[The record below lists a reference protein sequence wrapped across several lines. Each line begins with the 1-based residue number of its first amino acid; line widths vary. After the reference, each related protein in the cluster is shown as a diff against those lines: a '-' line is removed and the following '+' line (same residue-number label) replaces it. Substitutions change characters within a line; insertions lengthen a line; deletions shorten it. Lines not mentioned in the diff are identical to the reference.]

1 MKPFVRYTA
10 LFLAI
15 VFLAG
20 DGLVWFEVLSH
31 ENILNN
37 PQLKIASGWLA
48 TGLMLL
54 ALGLRGFRRQRRQS
68 HSNEESRPDRP
79 PA

>member
-15 VFLAG
+15 VFLSGAAF
-20 DGLVWFEVLSH
+20 VWFDVFTH
-31 ENILNN
+31 DNVFTN
-37 PQLKIASGWLA
+37 PELKIAAGWLT

-54 ALGLRGFRRQRRQS
+54 ALGLRGRRRNRRNAISAPEPAQR
-68 HSNEESRPDRP
+68 
-79 PA
+79 AG

>member
-15 VFLAG
+15 VFLSGAAF
-20 DGLVWFEVLSH
+20 VWFDVFTH
-31 ENILNN
+31 DNVFTN
-37 PQLKIASGWLA
+37 PELKIAAGWLT

-54 ALGLRGFRRQRRQS
+54 GLSVRGWRGRKRNATPSSELLRSPQ
-68 HSNEESRPDRP
+68 
-79 PA
+79 